1 MSPPLV
7 SSAVGVSSHSD
18 TAITSGACT
27 VTNADQSLVQC
38 AFPDG
43 VGVGYT
49 WRIIVGG
56 VAALAPLLP
65 TSFAP
70 PSVSSVIVSG
80 APAGAN
86 DVPTGGG
93 ATIVLMGTCFG
104 SDVRSIT
111 VLWNGSPVLGVSLV
125 VRHTMLSFVSP
136 VGSGAAVTLQ
146 VVVGGQSTP
155 TWTPLR
161 YTNPSLDRVALQLR
175 QQNEPIVDIH
185 GVVLSPGG
193 VIMNCG
199 VASADG
205 TAAPGG
211 ALAVLELTGANLGGN
226 ATLVNVSVASAPC
239 ILLAHA
245 QDHIVCATSMCR
257 GPLVVTVD
265 GLTSPRDASAYEYVY
280 NTLAQAPTIGS
291 VVPLTGPLSGG
302 TAVTLVGAAFK
313 GAGDVYFQALGDD
326 GELISTRAAC
336 VWRGITGMGCTD
348 TSIK

>member
-1 MSPPLV
+1 MDAGVGWSLLFYGGYFGPVSPPLV

-86 DVPTGGG
+86 DVPTAGG
-93 ATIVLMGTCFG
+93 ATSAIPPPPLFLPPGAIADANDEAQFG
-104 SDVRSIT
+104 ELKT
-111 VLWNGSPVLGVSLV
+111 
-125 VRHTMLSFVSP
+125 
-136 VGSGAAVTLQ
+136 VTLQ